1 MLDFFMKKNIMKTC
15 YIKKVKL
22 ISRKIMKIKEKFGA
36 KPPLE
41 FKSEASSSAGA
52 KAQVGPIVK
61 NGASIKNC

>member
-1 MLDFFMKKNIMKTC
+1 MLDFFMKKNITKMC

-22 ISRKIMKIKEKFGA
+22 ISRKIMKIKEKFGV

-52 KAQVGPIVK
+52 KA
-61 NGASIKNC
+61 